1 MKSSVTVTRRAVP
14 ISANRVDSLIALKIV
29 DMTRPLPNPFW
40 LAENRV
46 LEMSDGDVRLID
58 TFETLCRTLNAQTFY
73 FDYNR
78 STDGSRRLR
87 HCKLTRA

>member
-1 MKSSVTVTRRAVP
+1 
-14 ISANRVDSLIALKIV
+14 
-29 DMTRPLPNPFW
+29 
-40 LAENRV
+40 
-46 LEMSDGDVRLID
+46 MSDGDVRLID

-73 FDYNR
+73 FDNNR

>member
-1 MKSSVTVTRRAVP
+1 MKNIVP
-14 ISANRVDSLIALKIV
+14 LAAALFRYLPKDRQPHFIKIV
-29 DMTRPLPNPFW
+29 DRTRPLPNPFW

-87 HCKLTRA
+87 HCKLARA

>member
-1 MKSSVTVTRRAVP
+1 MNEIVP
-14 ISANRVDSLIALKIV
+14 LADAGPTSANRSTTHSIKIV
-29 DMTRPLPNPFW
+29 DMARPLPNPFW

-73 FDYNR
+73 LDYNR

>member
-1 MKSSVTVTRRAVP
+1 MKNIVRYPPRCSDICQQGRQP
-14 ISANRVDSLIALKIV
+14 HFIKIV
-29 DMTRPLPNPFW
+29 DRTRPLPNPFW

-87 HCKLTRA
+87 HCKLARA